1 MLKSELNLELNKPVG
16 FYKIIPIRIRLFSK
30 KQRYIKKHSEYTF
43 ILI

>member
-1 MLKSELNLELNKPVG
+1 MLKSELKLELNKPVG

-30 KQRYIKKHSEYTF
+30 KQRYIKKHSEYTY